1 MAYKHGIYVTE
12 TSAALTEPD
21 SSDLQPQVIVGTAPI
36 FLADDPAAAFG
47 KPILCKTRADA
58 VAALGYSDDWSAF
71 TLCQSISACF
81 DLFSVAPVIFINVLD
96 PNNTAHT
103 TKNLASTLTPS
114 NGAAV
119 YDKDY
124 VLLSSMVVKT
134 GETTT
139 LVLGT
144 DYSLAF
150 NSAGKVVITLISTA
164 AKAATSLSVT
174 STSLKPSGVT
184 AADIIGA
191 VDATTGA
198 ETGLKLLRQ
207 VYPRFGYTAGLILAP
222 GWSQDS
228 TVAAALQAACEDVNG
243 CFEAECLIDID
254 STASGAV
261 LYTGVAAQKD
271 KQQITSEH
279 AIALW
284 PKVKS
289 SAGKTYDYS
298 AVYGALLSSGDAAN
312 DGTPGTADNQS
323 LSGTNI
329 KIASTVLSTGTEVLL
344 DQEQGNVV
352 NAGGVVTAIS
362 QGGFVTWGSNTAT
375 YPTVT
380 TAKDRWISVRRF
392 FTFWANSFIRKYR
405 MKVGNSANYR
415 LIESIVDA
423 ENIRGNAFVANGYCA
438 KAEIRFSEADN
449 PIESILAGKICFRMV
464 LARYTPAEDIELTL
478 TFDPNALASALSGGE
493 GA

>member
-21 SSDLQPQVIVGTAPI
+21 SSDLQPQVVVGTAPI
-36 FLADDPAAAFG
+36 FLADDPAVAVG
-47 KPILCKTRADA
+47 KPILCKTRAEA

-103 TKNLASTLTPS
+103 TKNSASALTPA
-114 NGAAV
+114 NNVVV
-119 YDKDY
+119 YEKDY
-124 VLLSSMVVKT
+124 VLLSSMSVKADT
-134 GETTT
+134 ATF
-139 LVLGT
+139 VRDA
-144 DYSLAF
+144 DYTLAF
-150 NSAGKVVITLISTA
+150 NSAGKVVITLISAA
-164 AKAATSLSVT
+164 AKAAVSLSVT

-184 AADIIGA
+184 ASDIIGT

-198 ETGLKLLRQ
+198 ESGLKLLRQ
-207 VYPRFGYTAGLILAP
+207 VYPRFGVNAGLLLAP
-222 GWSQDS
+222 GWSQDK
-228 TVAAALQAACEDVNG
+228 TVAAALQAACEDING

-254 STASGAV
+254 STASGAM
-261 LYTGVAAQKD
+261 LYTGVEAQKE
-271 KQQITSEH
+271 KQEITSEH

-298 AVYGALLSSGDAAN
+298 AVYGALLSAGDAVN
-312 DGTPGTADNQS
+312 GGTPGTADNQS
-323 LSGTNI
+323 LSGANI
-329 KIASTVLSTGTEVLL
+329 KIASTVLSSGAEVLL
-344 DQEQGNVV
+344 DQAQGNVI

-362 QGGFVTWGSNTAT
+362 QGGFVAWGSNTAV
-375 YPTVT
+375 YPAVT
-380 TAKDRWISVRRF
+380 AAKDRWISVRRF

-405 MKVGNSANYR
+405 AKVGNSANYR

-449 PIESILAGKICFRMV
+449 PVESILAGKICFQMV

-493 GA
+493 